1 MQQKRQKYNIVF
13 SVYQN
18 SQYIIS
24 ECSDITFINKGTTS
38 AFINGFELVSGASI
52 GFTAQFNEIDTTKYS
67 LVFNDPTIANN
78 SVAVIKKIYV

>member
-1 MQQKRQKYNIVF
+1 MDQKRQKYNITF
-13 SVYQN
+13 ATYQN

-24 ECSDITFINKGTTS
+24 ECSDITFINKGTTN
-38 AFINGFELVSGASI
+38 AFINGFLLPAGSSL